1 MLGKLSLLFE
11 HYTTAQTR
19 LNAHLA
25 TIRQHFKSVRTREEA
40 LADLKARK
48 RSLGSKIESVEKKL
62 AKMGPENKELMKTTT
77 QLKELRGEMES
88 IRVEL
93 MQEEAAIGDFKRRT
107 AKEAMGIKCGG
118 LLEFAEKIT
127 VVAEIG
133 KLLIEEI
140 PLQQTKPGMPRDEY
154 EGYPKTDQLM
164 QEATR
169 CIADVGFAPA
179 GAGGTPGIGGA
190 NRSDYNGGVG
200 QYHPGDDSIDAY
212 NTQLD
217 TPYDTTHTSGGF
229 GGGAEEDEGAVP
241 TPIYATH
248 SSLNKRD
255 NTLDHDHDDPSA
267 AATETPH
274 QSTAADLPEDSA
286 AEEWRQSKQVPVPAT
301 TNGDGY
307 ETYHTRTE
315 SSSHHPIADR
325 FASPKTSSVVPPP
338 QLSDMQA
345 STSPDERQVG
355 GSAPLRLVGAQ
366 GSQESLQEAYQN
378 EPSRYAGAL
387 PPRLRTPPPVIDS
400 PTTTAPPAALNQDD
414 QSYFHSIG
422 STRAAQEAARR
433 SYSPAPPSMA
443 SHSIA
448 SLGQQT
454 PNSGYETA
462 PEGRKMTAAA
472 FRKGF
477 ARTPSAQHM
486 STTNSHSSAAQDY
499 YGGGGGY
506 NGAGIDRPN
515 TPGGSSADHG
525 AATAPLAIRKRMSL
539 VAGQENLGPSYVDE
553 SPAAPPYQ
561 YDANNNRQQQQHPY
575 PSAAYGGYE

>member
-11 HYTTAQTR
+11 HYTTSQVR

-62 AKMGPENKELMKTTT
+62 AKMGPENKELMKTTSL
-77 QLKELRGEMES
+77 LKELRGEMES
-88 IRVEL
+88 LRVEL
-93 MQEEAAIGDFKRRT
+93 LQEEAAIGDFKRRT

-140 PLQQTKPGMPRDEY
+140 PLNQTQPGMPRDEY
-154 EGYPKTDQLM
+154 EGAAKTDQLM

-169 CIADVGFAPA
+169 CIADVGFAPVGAGGAGFGGGSRHDLNGGAGFGGA
-179 GAGGTPGIGGA
+179 GAGM
-190 NRSDYNGGVG
+190 V
-200 QYHPGDDSIDAY
+200 GDDSIDPNAS
-212 NTQLD
+212 QLD
-217 TPYDTTHTSGGF
+217 TPYETTQTSAF
-229 GGGAEEDEGAVP
+229 GGEDDNAVQ

-248 SSLNKRD
+248 ASLNKR
-255 NTLDHDHDDPSA
+255 NTLDDDANVTHDSHQQESSA
-267 AATETPH
+267 A
-274 QSTAADLPEDSA
+274 DIPEDSA
-286 AEEWRQSKQVPVPAT
+286 AEEWRQSRNYAT
-301 TNGDGY
+301 TNGEGY
-307 ETYHTRTE
+307 DNYHSRTE
-315 SSSHHPIADR
+315 SSQHPIADR
-325 FASPKTSSVVPPP
+325 YASPTSSGIPPPP
-338 QLSDMQA
+338 QLPEVQA

-355 GSAPLRLVGAQ
+355 GTAPLKLVG
-366 GSQESLQEAYQN
+366 GGPSQESLDGAYQG
-378 EPSRYAGAL
+378 EPSRYAAAL
-387 PPRLRTPPPVIDS
+387 PPRIMTPPPVVGTPS
-400 PTTTAPPAALNQDD
+400 AASGAVANQDD

-433 SYSPAPPSMA
+433 SYSPAPPTAA
-443 SHSIA
+443 SQSLA
-448 SLGQQT
+448 SLSQPPT
-454 PNSGYETA
+454 SGYEAA

-486 STTNSHSSAAQDY
+486 SSSNSHSSAADHY
-499 YGGGGGY
+499 IG

-515 TPGGSSADHG
+515 TPGSGADHA
-525 AATAPLAIRKRMSL
+525 AATPPLAIRKRIS
-539 VAGQENLGPSYVDE
+539 VVPGQEYLGPSSIDD
-553 SPAAPPYQ
+553 SAAAPPYQ
-561 YDANNNRQQQQHPY
+561 YDANRQ
-575 PSAAYGGYE
+575 SAYGGYE